1 MASMTGAFVLSGP
14 LSYPHY
20 LDGQGGYACEQAWGR
35 NGPYGMDGPYGLRLS
50 GLSLF
55 PVLVCSTIMLPVHPI
70 NDQRVYRWDKCT

>member
-14 LSYPHY
+14 LSYPY
-20 LDGQGGYACEQAWGR
+20 FLD
-35 NGPYGMDGPYGLRLS
+35 GLRLS

-55 PVLVCSTIMLPVHPI
+55 LVLVCSTIMLPVHPI